1 MENTE
6 SISMT
11 TEDLEREDLEREDL
25 EREDLEREDFVRQN
39 ETFMLNYFTR
49 KGFVFKKEDLSKPVT
64 LKKVLEILLAME
76 VK

>member
-11 TEDLEREDLEREDL
+11 TEDL

-49 KGFVFKKEDLSKPVT
+49 KGFVFKKEDLNKPVT
-64 LKKVLEILLAME
+64 LRKVLEMLLVME
-76 VK
+76 AK

>member
-25 EREDLEREDFVRQN
+25 EGEDFVRRN

>member
-11 TEDLEREDLEREDL
+11 T
-25 EREDLEREDFVRQN
+25 EDLEREDFVRQN

-49 KGFVFKKEDLSKPVT
+49 KGFVFKKEDLNKPVT
-64 LKKVLEILLAME
+64 LKKVLEILLAE

>member
-11 TEDLEREDLEREDL
+11 TEDLERED
-25 EREDLEREDFVRQN
+25 FVRQN
-39 ETFMLNYFTR
+39 EAFMLNYFTR
-49 KGFVFKKEDLSKPVT
+49 KGFVFNKEDLNKPVT

>member
-11 TEDLEREDLEREDL
+11 TEDLERED
-25 EREDLEREDFVRQN
+25 FVRQN
-39 ETFMLNYFTR
+39 EAFMLNYFTR
-49 KGFVFKKEDLSKPVT
+49 KGFVFNKEDLNKPVT

-76 VK
+76 AK

>member
-11 TEDLEREDLEREDL
+11 TEDLERED
-25 EREDLEREDFVRQN
+25 FVRQN
-39 ETFMLNYFTR
+39 EAFMLNYFTR
-49 KGFVFKKEDLSKPVT
+49 KGFVFKKEDLNKPVT

>member
-11 TEDLEREDLEREDL
+11 TKDLEREDL

-39 ETFMLNYFTR
+39 DTFMLNHFIR
-49 KGFVFKKEDLSKPVT
+49 KGFIFKKEDLNKPVT

>member
-25 EREDLEREDFVRQN
+25 EREDFVRQN
-39 ETFMLNYFTR
+39 DTFMLNYFTR
-49 KGFVFKKEDLSKPVT
+49 KKLKITKSK
-64 LKKVLEILLAME
+64 
-76 VK
+76 

>member
-11 TEDLEREDLEREDL
+11 TEDLEREE
-25 EREDLEREDFVRQN
+25 
-39 ETFMLNYFTR
+39 FMLNYFTR
-49 KGFVFKKEDLSKPVT
+49 KGFVFKKEDLNKPVT

>member
-11 TEDLEREDLEREDL
+11 TEDL

-64 LKKVLEILLAME
+64 LKKVLEILLAE

>member
-11 TEDLEREDLEREDL
+11 TEDLEREDL

>member
-25 EREDLEREDFVRQN
+25 EGEDFVRRN
-39 ETFMLNYFTR
+39 EVFMLNYFTR
-49 KGFVFKKEDLSKPVT
+49 KGFVFKKEDLNKPVT

>member
-11 TEDLEREDLEREDL
+11 TEDL

-49 KGFVFKKEDLSKPVT
+49 KGFVFKKEDLNKPVT
-64 LKKVLEILLAME
+64 LKKVLEILLVME

>member
-11 TEDLEREDLEREDL
+11 TEDLEREDL
-25 EREDLEREDFVRQN
+25 VRQN

-49 KGFVFKKEDLSKPVT
+49 KGFVFNKEDLNKPVT

-76 VK
+76 AK

>member
-11 TEDLEREDLEREDL
+11 T
-25 EREDLEREDFVRQN
+25 EDLEREDFVRQN

-49 KGFVFKKEDLSKPVT
+49 KGFVFKKEDLNKPVT

>member
-25 EREDLEREDFVRQN
+25 EREDFVRQN
-39 ETFMLNYFTR
+39 EAFMLNYFTR
-49 KGFVFKKEDLSKPVT
+49 KGFVFKKEDLNKPVT

>member
-11 TEDLEREDLEREDL
+11 TEDL

-39 ETFMLNYFTR
+39 ETFMLNYFIR

-64 LKKVLEILLAME
+64 LKKVLEILLVME

>member
-11 TEDLEREDLEREDL
+11 TEDLEREDL

-49 KGFVFKKEDLSKPVT
+49 KGFVFKKEDLNKPVT
-64 LKKVLEILLAME
+64 LKKVLEILLVME